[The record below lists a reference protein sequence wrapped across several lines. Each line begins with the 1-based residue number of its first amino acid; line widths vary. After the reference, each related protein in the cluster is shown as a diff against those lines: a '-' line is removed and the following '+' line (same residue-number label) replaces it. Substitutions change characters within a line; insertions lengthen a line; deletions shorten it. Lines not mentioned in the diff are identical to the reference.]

1 MPRPLETLLSFPRVR
16 LIDRV
21 PILETQQYVKR
32 FVERAEY
39 QPKLIQQA
47 LKVSNGSAQ
56 QFSTDDEGL
65 STLLDEVAITEYIV
79 TDRSR
84 RAVEEMLNGIC
95 ADGRVFKEFESYIR
109 PLCEISRNLR
119 DVSTLADSLA
129 DRAKEESMDVARAL
143 LIPPPN

>member
-32 FVERAEY
+32 FIEQTEY
-39 QPKLIQQA
+39 QPKLIKQA

-65 STLLDEVAITEYIV
+65 STLLDEVAKTEYVV
-79 TDRSR
+79 TERSR

-95 ADGRVFKEFESYIR
+95 ADGRVFKRFESCIR

-119 DVSTLADSLA
+119 EASTLADSLA